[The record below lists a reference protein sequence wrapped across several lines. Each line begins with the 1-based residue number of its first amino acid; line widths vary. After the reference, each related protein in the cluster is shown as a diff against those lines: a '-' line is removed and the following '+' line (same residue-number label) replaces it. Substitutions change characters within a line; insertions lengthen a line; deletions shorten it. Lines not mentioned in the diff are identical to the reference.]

1 MQSRL
6 VTLTIPVD
14 LDLTQ
19 IVTGFVEKACSAF
32 GLAKRECYA
41 LTLAAEEVFAF
52 LSHATLPD
60 NDIQIMCKSG
70 GYYVEMAFQLKSGML
85 PLEAFNLTR
94 GAVPDDMEGAAQLG
108 LILAARTVDRLYVDR
123 IGEDTFLLRFVME
136 KRYPSVKQEAPL
148 ELSGRFHVRD
158 ADPTMLKEL
167 SARIR
172 HSYGNSVNSFLTVPG
187 KLIDMV
193 ASGDYDALAL
203 INERGQVGGG
213 MVFRRNRQ
221 MSEAYGPFVFL
232 QEAGLSQMLV
242 EGMLEKLGRT
252 KDALCLVIM
261 EPTLQ
266 TPLEYFEPLQGGAVY
281 RQLAED
287 DGARVFVHPC
297 FKDLVKKFYTDLA
310 LPRMIQDMTYTG
322 EELVQC
328 SAIATAIDRQS
339 KRGTLT
345 LLWAGQNL
353 EENLRAHVDLLQ
365 SQNIGDIRFRM
376 ELGSAEEAMMA
387 PMVMS
392 AGFEPSMILPWAG
405 QGDVVI
411 FSYRGRK

>member
-1 MQSRL
+1 MQSKSVAL
-6 VTLTIPVD
+6 SIPVD

-32 GLAKRECYA
+32 GLGKRECNA

-52 LSHATLPD
+52 LAHTALSKS
-60 NDIQIMCKSG
+60 DIQVICKSG
-70 GYYVEMAFQLKSGML
+70 RYYVEMAFQLKSGML
-85 PLEAFNLTR
+85 PLEAFNLTKS
-94 GAVPDDMEGAAQLG
+94 AVPDDLEGMEQLG
-108 LILAARTVDRLYVDR
+108 LILAARTVDRLSVDR
-123 IGEDTFLLRFVME
+123 IGKDSFLLRFVME
-136 KRYPSVKQEAPL
+136 KRYPPVEQEVPP
-148 ELSGRFHVRD
+148 ELSGRFHVME
-158 ADPTMLKEL
+158 ADSSMLKEL
-167 SARIR
+167 SARIG
-172 HSYGNSVNSFLTVPG
+172 HCYGNLANSFLNVPG

-193 ASGDYDALAL
+193 ASEDFDALVL
-203 INERGQVGGG
+203 INEKGQVGGG
-213 MVFRRNRQ
+213 IVYSRNKH

-232 QEAGLSQMLV
+232 PETVLSQMLV
-242 EGMLEKLGRT
+242 EGMLEKLGRS

-266 TPLEYFEPLQGGAVY
+266 TPFEYFEQLQGGAVY

-287 DGARVFVHPC
+287 NGTRIFVHSC
-297 FKDLVKKFYTDLA
+297 FKDFVKKFYTDLA
-310 LPRMIQDMTYTG
+310 LPRMLQEVEYTG
-322 EELVQC
+322 EELAPC
-328 SAIATAIDRQS
+328 SAIATAVDRQN

-353 EENLRAHVDLLQ
+353 EENLRAHVELLQ
-365 SQNIGDIRFRM
+365 GQNIEDIFFRM
-376 ELGSAEEAMMA
+376 ELGSADEAMMA

-411 FSYRGRK
+411 FGYKGRK